1 MDPIV
6 SIPLSTTRLKN
17 LHKVYKKKEKK
28 NIKNLLYSFIS
39 PGDIPMESMSTKK
52 GMVLPFTPL
61 ALSFDDVKY
70 FVDMPA
76 VIF

>member
-1 MDPIV
+1 MYI
-6 SIPLSTTRLKN
+6 LKTD
-17 LHKVYKKKEKK
+17 E
-28 NIKNLLYSFIS
+28 
-39 PGDIPMESMSTKK
+39 IPMENVSTKK

>member
-1 MDPIV
+1 MRK
-6 SIPLSTTRLKN
+6 TEKRQ
-17 LHKVYKKKEKK
+17 KVNTNVYCKTEE
-28 NIKNLLYSFIS
+28 
-39 PGDIPMESMSTKK
+39 IPMENVNTKK

-70 FVDMPA
+70 FVDMPV

>member
-1 MDPIV
+1 
-6 SIPLSTTRLKN
+6 
-17 LHKVYKKKEKK
+17 
-28 NIKNLLYSFIS
+28 
-39 PGDIPMESMSTKK
+39 MENMNTKK